1 MCRVN
6 SKACRDFFIRIYS
19 QYSKKLATHND
30 VTVAAYVF
38 IPGNNNTV
46 TRDGSQATDGW

>member
-1 MCRVN
+1 MQG
-6 SKACRDFFIRIYS
+6 FLYS
-19 QYSKKLATHND
+19 YIFSDSKKLATHSD

-46 TRDGSQATDGW
+46 TRDGFQATDGW